1 MGADN
6 RRGNVRACA
15 SLVEGGRFT
24 VHLLSGFVALACAL
38 ALAVSWVAPSVGS
51 AYAEDGDQVELATT
65 SDAAG
70 GAQSDADAVQP
81 DADGAVVVE
90 GAVVEDEAAQIDDDA
105 VPLSS
110 GEDAAA
116 TEAESIEDEDNPM
129 SSGLE
134 NQRGPAGGIPLY
146 GLIMVMIAAVVAFF
160 ASSTRKVNTSI
171 AAMNRKIR

>member
-15 SLVEGGRFT
+15 SLVESGRFT

-90 GAVVEDEAAQIDDDA
+90 GAIVEDEAAQIDDDA

-110 GEDAAA
+110 GAFSRP
-116 TEAESIEDEDNPM
+116 TEGAKLENRVSS
-129 SSGLE
+129 SSGLSTFVTITAML
-134 NQRGPAGGIPLY
+134 PALKGTAS
-146 GLIMVMIAAVVAFF
+146 IMSGMFS
-160 ASSTRKVNTSI
+160 ASNPY
-171 AAMNRKIR
+171 